1 MRKLL
6 SCCMVMASLSVAGP
20 QKVAAQ
26 NGGGFGA
33 AMEWIS
39 RLSGP
44 QFAGGD
50 ASFFTP
56 DLWSRTDPVTD
67 ATSRRF
73 RVRIIRAYHR
83 AAGPDDILDPDGST
97 ITMSTWQ
104 PMLEIPLWPSHPTNW
119 YVEAGIGYAWH
130 EFGGDA
136 NEFHN

>member
-97 ITMSTWQ
+97 NRVRLARVWRGCQ
-104 PMLEIPLWPSHPTNW
+104 RVP
-119 YVEAGIGYAWH
+119 
-130 EFGGDA
+130 
-136 NEFHN
+136 